1 MIVCLFCSG
10 LSYEELLMRTRAAIM
25 QLQNLHRTQTPVIVN
40 ENTLGVG
47 QRQAPG
53 YDQSF
58 YQQARASPTPTTHQT
73 RLFTAV
79 LRIHDILVL
88 IRFSG
93 SMPTLTNR
101 FGSCY
106 YRQRPSR
113 RQQKLIFKDK
123 KSKRSHKTVGINVV
137 LTIFA

>member
-1 MIVCLFCSG
+1 MINKDNYCMLFCSG

-58 YQQARASPTPTTHQT
+58 YQQARAAPPPTPTT
-73 RLFTAV
+73 
-79 LRIHDILVL
+79 
-88 IRFSG
+88 S
-93 SMPTLTNR
+93 N
-101 FGSCY
+101 
-106 YRQRPSR
+106 
-113 RQQKLIFKDK
+113 
-123 KSKRSHKTVGINVV
+123 
-137 LTIFA
+137 